1 VFSGMV
7 NAPLV
12 MPEVVIG
19 LSLAAADGGRAELPL
34 AGRSV
39 AF

>member
-1 VFSGMV
+1 MV

-19 LSLAAADGGRAELPL
+19 LSLLLLMVGRRTSL

-39 AF
+39 AC

>member
-1 VFSGMV
+1 MV

-19 LSLAAADGGRAELPL
+19 LSLLLLMVGAKRLS
-34 AGRSV
+34 AGLSV
-39 AF
+39 AC